1 MTNVSKS
8 KHEKLKKEVQT
19 FHKRIQACQQ
29 EIIKMA
35 AKVDGTMQTLQMVEG
50 AVVSWIE
57 EQCPNIK
64 GFKEWLEEDIKK
76 REANT
81 DTKEVSRSASE
92 EVK

>member
-1 MTNVSKS
+1 
-8 KHEKLKKEVQT
+8 
-19 FHKRIQACQQ
+19 
-29 EIIKMA
+29 MA